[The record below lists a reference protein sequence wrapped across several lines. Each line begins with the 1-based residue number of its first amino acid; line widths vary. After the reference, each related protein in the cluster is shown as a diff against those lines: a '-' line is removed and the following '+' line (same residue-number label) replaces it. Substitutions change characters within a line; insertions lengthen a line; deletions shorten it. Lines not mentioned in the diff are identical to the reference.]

1 MTLRRTHHIQGGSTV
16 DNTDTQAHKAPNG
29 VDKAARAREAVSKTA
44 EEVEVTIQE
53 TAGSAHA
60 ANAWFVDNVKRLLTA
75 GLGAFALSYD
85 EAEKFVGKL
94 VERGQIAQKDGERL
108 LTEVRGRLPMRVPEL
123 PPAEQVAGRVEHGM
137 EEFLNRLN
145 IPSKRDIDELSA
157 KVAQLSAR
165 VEELRKAK

>member
-1 MTLRRTHHIQGGSTV
+1 MSEST
-16 DNTDTQAHKAPNG
+16 TTRKAHNG
-29 VDKAARAREAVSKTA
+29 VDKAAEKAHEAVNKTAAAA

-53 TAGSAHA
+53 AQSNAQA
-60 ANAWFVDNVKRLLTA
+60 ANAWFVENVKRLITA

-85 EAEKFVGKL
+85 EAEKFVGRL
-94 VERGQIAQKDGERL
+94 VDRGQIAQKDGEKL
-108 LTEVRGRLPMRVPEL
+108 LAEARTRFAVRMPEVPQ
-123 PPAEQVAGRVEHGM
+123 AEQVAGRVEHGM

-165 VEELRKAK
+165 VEELRKSK

>member
-1 MTLRRTHHIQGGSTV
+1 MSE
-16 DNTDTQAHKAPNG
+16 NTNTATRKAHNG
-29 VDKAARAREAVSKTA
+29 VDKAAATAHEAVNKTAAAA

-53 TAGSAHA
+53 AQNNAQA
-60 ANAWFVDNVKRLLTA
+60 ANAWFVENVKRLVTA

-85 EAEKFVGKL
+85 EAEKFVGRL
-94 VERGQIAQKDGERL
+94 VDRGQIAQKDGEKLLAEARTRL
-108 LTEVRGRLPMRVPEL
+108 AVRMPAQPQPDEV
-123 PPAEQVAGRVEHGM
+123 AARVEHGI

-157 KVAQLSAR
+157 QVAQLSAR